1 MRQFIEKLKPSN
13 GFSHFVHLFL
23 VILLPLLVLILVRIN
38 FFQLA
43 LAIILLSKWRMFAVK
58 PRYWPANIRANGV
71 DIIIGVSVVLFMIHT
86 NDLLWQVVW
95 ATAYIAWLTVVKP
108 MATVLGISAQ
118 AMLAQL
124 FGLMAIFLEW
134 PSAPL
139 YVLVVAGGL
148 ICYICARHFFDG
160 YEEPYSKLL
169 SYTWAYFAA
178 ALTWLLGHWLLF
190 YGQFAQPTILLTV
203 IGYGIAALY
212 YFDHNDRLSKLL
224 QREFIFIMLAIIIL
238 ILSLS
243 NWGNKI
249 V

>member
-1 MRQFIEKLKPSN
+1 
-13 GFSHFVHLFL
+13 
-23 VILLPLLVLILVRIN
+23 
-38 FFQLA
+38 
-43 LAIILLSKWRMFAVK
+43 
-58 PRYWPANIRANGV
+58 
-71 DIIIGVSVVLFMIHT
+71 
-86 NDLLWQVVW
+86 
-95 ATAYIAWLTVVKP
+95 
-108 MATVLGISAQ
+108 MATVLGVSSQ

-139 YVLVVAGGL
+139 YGLVAASGL
-148 ICYICARHFFDG
+148 VCYICARHFFDG

-190 YGQFAQPTILLTV
+190 YGLFAQPTVLLTV

-224 QREFIFIMLAIIIL
+224 QRQFVFIMLAIIIL

-243 NWGNKI
+243 NWGDKI

>member
-1 MRQFIEKLKPSN
+1 MRDFIEKLKPSN
-13 GFSHFVHLFL
+13 GFSNVLHLFL
-23 VILLPLLVLILVRIN
+23 VILVPLLVLILVRIN

-71 DIIIGVSVVLFMIHT
+71 DIIIGVSIVFFMIHT
-86 NDLLWQVVW
+86 NSLLWQLVW
-95 ATAYIAWLTVVKP
+95 TALYVTWLTVIKP
-108 MATVLGISAQ
+108 MATVLGVSSQ

-139 YVLVVAGGL
+139 YGLVAASGL
-148 ICYICARHFFDG
+148 VCYICARHFFDG

-190 YGQFAQPTILLTV
+190 YGLFAQPTVLLTV

-224 QREFIFIMLAIIIL
+224 QRQFVFIMLAIIIL

-243 NWGNKI
+243 NWGDKI